1 VAAAA
6 AAERERAKEAAED
19 AAEAAA
25 EADMA
30 ARRARLREKSEIGK
44 ALAAK
49 TAAQREQNAAA
60 EAVAQAAEAKRR
72 AAAPSGQAAAA
83 GAPQAAAAAPVKTKY
98 VIVGDQAQGGL
109 PLYFLVAEGRFT
121 DDPTVPSKYALSTA
135 SKVWARNPANG
146 KHEYYIPRTNAWQP
160 TAGGRRV
167 LTFRRKPKSRSKNG
181 RRPTRKSS
189 VRRNR

>member
-1 VAAAA
+1 VS
-6 AAERERAKEAAED
+6 AEEAEKERAKEAAEE

-30 ARRARLREKSEIGK
+30 ERRRRLREGSERGK
-44 ALAAK
+44 ALAAE
-49 TAAQREQNAAA
+49 AAAKREQNANA
-60 EAVAQAAEAKRR
+60 ERAQAAEEAKRR

-83 GAPQAAAAAPVKTKY
+83 AAAAAAPPAKTKY
-98 VIVGDQAQGGL
+98 VIVGNQAQGGP

-121 DDPTVPSKYALSTA
+121 DDSTVPSKYTLSTA
-135 SKVWARNPANG
+135 SKVWAKNPANG
-146 KHEYYIPRTNAWQP
+146 KHEYYIPSTNAWQP
-160 TAGGRRV
+160 TVGARRV

-181 RRPTRKSS
+181 RRPTRKSP